1 MENYTYNIELP
12 EMALK
17 LRQMRIQK
25 GLTIE
30 ELANLSG
37 VNSLDL
43 LNFELGKAQPSKL
56 KLKKLLKILS

>member
-1 MENYTYNIELP
+1 MENYTYNIKLP

-17 LRQMRIQK
+17 LRQMRTQK

-43 LNFELGKAQPSKL
+43 LNFELGKVQPSKL